1 MICKKIKPEGH
12 FIGRLSHKKDLITSI
27 ENFCL
32 ENHIQLGWF
41 SVIGAVSS
49 VTLGYYD
56 QKQMVYVTSKMDR
69 HLEIASCSGNISRKE
84 GKPFVHAHA
93 VLTDEN
99 GKAIGGH
106 LFSET
111 TIFAGEIHIQ
121 ALTGPP
127 FDREHDDQTGLMLWN
142 MHKP

>member
-1 MICKKIKPEGH
+1 MICTEIKPERH
-12 FIGRLSHKKDLITSI
+12 FIGRLPHNKDLISSVET
-27 ENFCL
+27 FCL
-32 ENHIQLGWF
+32 ENHVELGWF

-69 HLEIASCSGNISRKE
+69 HFEIASCSGNISRKQ
-84 GKPFVHAHA
+84 GNPFVHAHA

-106 LFSET
+106 IFSET
-111 TIFAGEIHIQ
+111 IIFAGEIHVQ
-121 ALTGPP
+121 AFTGPP
-127 FDREHDDQTGLMLWN
+127 FDREQDDQTGLMLWN
-142 MHKP
+142 MDNP